1 MYDNRLAD
9 DAVIDITEAEYVPH
23 YGIHLWFSDG
33 AEQIVDF
40 EPFLRKSGHPE
51 IRKYLNTELF
61 RNFSIAH
68 GRLDWN
74 DYDLCFPIRDLY
86 EGTIIKTPAV
96 KSEDV
101 RITDG
106 ALYSGA
112 GRYRYKE
119 TA

>member
-9 DAVIDITEAEYVPH
+9 DAVIDITEAEYVPP
-23 YGIHLWFSDG
+23 YRIHLWFSDG

-40 EPFLRKSGHPE
+40 EPFLRKSDHPE
-51 IRKYLNTELF
+51 IRKYLNTNLF

-74 DYDLCFPIRDLY
+74 DYDLCFPIQDLY

-96 KSEDV
+96 TSEDSC
-101 RITDG
+101 ITDN
-106 ALYSGA
+106 ALCSGA
-112 GRYRYKE
+112 VRDQYEE
-119 TA
+119 TV